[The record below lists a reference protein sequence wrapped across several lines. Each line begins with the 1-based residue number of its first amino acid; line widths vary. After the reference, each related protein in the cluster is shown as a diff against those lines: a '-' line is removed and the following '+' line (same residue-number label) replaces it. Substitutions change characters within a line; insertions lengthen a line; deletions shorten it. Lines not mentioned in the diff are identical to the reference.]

1 MGLLTGL
8 SKFFGAVF
16 TFISA
21 YIKEVVLMAIGI
33 FIAGVLTSW
42 YWSAEVEQ
50 MKKDNKELIA
60 RIEESN
66 KKLLGL
72 EEDSKKAADTAETE
86 AITLKAKLSDVHEA
100 YNKLKAQDKRKSKP
114 VTIRVPAVEAP
125 KGKSGTAGSGSGS
138 GSGSVQAPA
147 LGTDSG
153 SDSGSGTERKR
164 PFRTEDGDQKLR
176 LKSSMMVDIPVYL
189 TENNEV
195 QCERFFASFATT
207 INEYVVAANGVK
219 PKEK

>member
-21 YIKEVVLMAIGI
+21 YIKEVVLMAIVI

-86 AITLKAKLSDVHEA
+86 AATLKAKLSDVQEA
-100 YNKLKAQDKRKSKP
+100 YNKLKAQDKRKSKT

-138 GSGSVQAPA
+138 VQAPA

-153 SDSGSGTERKR
+153 SDSGTERKR

>member
-16 TFISA
+16 TFISS
-21 YIKEVVLMAIGI
+21 YIKEIVLMAIVI

-50 MKKDNKELIA
+50 LKKDNVELTA

-66 KKLLGL
+66 KKLLVL
-72 EEDSKKAADTAETE
+72 KEDSKKAADTAETE
-86 AITLKAKLSDVHEA
+86 AITLKAKLSDIQEA
-100 YNKLKAQDKRKSKP
+100 YNKLKAQDKRKSKT
-114 VTIRVPAVEAP
+114 VTIRVPAVEVP
-125 KGKSGTAGSGSGS
+125 KGKSGTSA
-138 GSGSVQAPA
+138 SGSVQAPA
-147 LGTDSG
+147 LG
-153 SDSGSGTERKR
+153 SGTGSERKR
-164 PFRTEDGDQKLR
+164 PFRTEDGDQKLL
-176 LKSSMMVDIPVYL
+176 LKSSMTVDIPVYL

-207 INEYVVAANGVK
+207 INGYVVAANGVK
-219 PKEK
+219 SKEK